1 MNINGKVALV
11 TGAGQGV
18 GRGIALAL
26 AAGGALVILVGRTT
40 AKLQAVQAEIE
51 AAGGQ
56 ADVAPPADVRN
67 AADIDALI
75 TYAADRHG
83 GIDILVNNAQQ
94 AVLAPLLDIDDEGLL
109 LTFESG
115 PFAAFRMMKAAHPYI
130 KQRGGG
136 AIINIVSSTAI
147 NWDTSGTAAYSAAKQ
162 AIGAITRAAASEWG
176 PDGIRVNN
184 IAPLAGSPAMLAWLD
199 AKPEGPDAYL
209 STIPMRRIGDPQ
221 ADIGRA
227 VLFLASDEAAYI
239 TGATI
244 PVDGG
249 QANWN

>member
-1 MNINGKVALV
+1 MTDVTDKIALV

-26 AAGGALVILVGRTT
+26 AAGGARVILAGRTET
-40 AKLQAVQAEIE
+40 KLEAVRAEIV

-56 ADVAPPADVRN
+56 ADVVSADVRK
-67 AADIDALI
+67 APDIDALV
-75 TYAADRHG
+75 ARVADRHG

-115 PFAAFRMMKAAHPYI
+115 PFATFRMMKAVHPHM
-130 KQRGGG
+130 KRRGGG
-136 AIINIVSSTAI
+136 AIINLVSSTAI
-147 NWDTSGTAAYSAAKQ
+147 NWDSSGTAAYSAAKQ
-162 AIGAITRAAASEWG
+162 AIGAMTRAAASEWG

-209 STIPMRRIGDPQ
+209 STIPMRRIGEPQ
-221 ADIGRA
+221 RDIGRV
-227 VLFLASDEAAYI
+227 VLFLASDDAAYI

>member
-1 MNINGKVALV
+1 MTDVTDKIALV

-26 AAGGALVILVGRTT
+26 AAGGARVILAGRTET
-40 AKLQAVQAEIE
+40 KLEAVHAEIV

-56 ADVAPPADVRN
+56 ADVVSADVRK
-67 AADIDALI
+67 APDIDALV
-75 TYAADRHG
+75 ASVADRHG

-94 AVLAPLLDIDDEGLL
+94 AVLAPLLGIDDEELL

-115 PFAAFRMMKAAHPYI
+115 PFATFRMMKAVHPHM
-130 KQRGGG
+130 KRRGGG
-136 AIINIVSSTAI
+136 AIINLVSSTAI
-147 NWDTSGTAAYSAAKQ
+147 NWDSSGTAAYSAAKQ
-162 AIGAITRAAASEWG
+162 AIGAMTRVAASEWG

-221 ADIGRA
+221 RDIGRV
-227 VLFLASDEAAYI
+227 VLFLASDDAAYI